1 MNISKEDKACVIGV
15 VFGCVLTLG
24 IQNAF
29 YEDDLEKGREE
40 TLSGK
45 VIYVLDKMEEDKPKF
60 NCKTKEEFNKDIE
73 FLLKSGMVKKKEGSP
88 L

>member
-29 YEDDLEKGREE
+29 YQDNLEKGREE
-40 TLSGK
+40 ILTGK
-45 VIYVLDKMEEDKPKF
+45 FICVLDKMEEDKPKF
-60 NCKTKEEFNKDIE
+60 NCKSKEEFTKDIE
-73 FLLKSGMVKKKEGSP
+73 FLLKSGVLKKKEGSA